1 MHCILIY
8 NPAAGRRR
16 NLRASEIEKVSEALR
31 ANGHRVEILCTTRP
45 GSAAQQARE
54 AAASADVIFACG
66 GDGTVHEVLQG
77 LIAETGAPA
86 CTLGIIPLGSAN
98 ALARHLGISLDP
110 VAAAIQQL
118 RGKACIVPVGKVLCA
133 AKVCYFAFMAGAGPD
148 GALVHSLQTQH
159 KAQLGRLAYYSRAA
173 RLFFTQG
180 FPAFKVE
187 FTLAGSGSRV
197 TKKAVNAMAT
207 RIGNLGGPFRG
218 LTDPSASLED
228 TALRLHLLAPPAVVS
243 LPLWFLSGWL
253 GLRRLNPLLRCV
265 EVDSFSCSSVRGLAP
280 DSQVDGEWLGQL
292 PMQVSVVPNALRIL
306 LPQHRSTLH

>member
-1 MHCILIY
+1 M
-8 NPAAGRRR
+8 A
-16 NLRASEIEKVSEALR
+16 
-31 ANGHRVEILCTTRP
+31 TR
-45 GSAAQQARE
+45 
-54 AAASADVIFACG
+54 
-66 GDGTVHEVLQG
+66 
-77 LIAETGAPA
+77 
-86 CTLGIIPLGSAN
+86 
-98 ALARHLGISLDP
+98 
-110 VAAAIQQL
+110 
-118 RGKACIVPVGKVLCA
+118 IVPVGKVLCA

-306 LPQHRSTLH
+306 LPQHRSTLRQQNAQRIRNHGDLHGELAQPLAVDLRIGREAPNRTARERISLDAPQKWI